1 MSKTMMADLVANKVI
16 YRTYEGVTIVLDE
29 KTVALDFGTSAADI
43 LSQLDVEAD
52 GDINDFWLANVHL
65 EFGHD
70 ELSFVEVP
78 TSAEDSPV
86 IELLDAS
93 GKTLISGRPTAEQI
107 FGALGAAVTSDGT
120 DIANEPVWPELGFLG
135 YRETNPDELREDAD
149 EEEME
154 EEWWQEELALAEYF
168 QSFAHAR
175 RSYIASNHDIYL
187 PDSYDFD

>member
-1 MSKTMMADLVANKVI
+1 MMADLVANKVI

-29 KTVALDFGTSAADI
+29 KTVALDFGTSAADV

-65 EFGHD
+65 EFEHD

-93 GKTLISGRPTAEQI
+93 GKP
-107 FGALGAAVTSDGT
+107 
-120 DIANEPVWPELGFLG
+120 
-135 YRETNPDELREDAD
+135 
-149 EEEME
+149 
-154 EEWWQEELALAEYF
+154 
-168 QSFAHAR
+168 
-175 RSYIASNHDIYL
+175 
-187 PDSYDFD
+187 